1 MSNELPRWRVLLSSV
16 LMGAALWVQPVHA
29 AGSGLL
35 QKLLPGTPAAA
46 QASQE
51 EAAASPAADSPD
63 DRAAAQEGAA
73 APVAD
78 APPPGKADQ
87 QAGTAAEGQAGP
99 GAAASGAGAAGEAQ
113 ASAAPVA
120 GDEAW
125 RTGVQRVG
133 ALELSLVADATQVA
147 PGDTFRVG
155 LRLRHDPHWHT
166 YWRNPGD
173 TGFPT
178 RFELLGP
185 EGARYSDIVW
195 PAPARL
201 AIGPLANYGY
211 EDETLIY
218 RDVTLPADFRGRQAR
233 FRVKAEWLICREV
246 CIPGEAPLQLDI
258 PVGGATVMDEG
269 EAASFDE
276 SRRQAPDA
284 GKAPLRAGWWQRGN
298 EAILLLPRS
307 LTAESP
313 PRQALFLPYFA
324 EVVKPVAPQKL
335 VEIANEEGRYGL
347 VLSVDEQAA
356 RSAEAGWERQGGI
369 IVMPGRQPVAVNL
382 QRQTVVPLA
391 GRTLALDKPVEV
403 ELEGAG
409 AGADTGSSGLLSQFQ
424 GTPGQTAGVDGP
436 TPATGDGAGAAA
448 GANGMPASTDG
459 APGASIDIKSLG
471 LAMLAALAG
480 GLILNLMPCVFPVIG
495 LKILSFTEAAA
506 GKPAV
511 ARRHAMAFG
520 LGVVLTFVA
529 LAALLIGLR
538 ALGQAAGW
546 GFQLQSPVFVAAMA
560 LLFVLIGLNL
570 FGVFEAGAS
579 LTQLGGAGQPARSGY
594 GSSFMTGVMAVVVA
608 TPCTAPFMGSA
619 VGFTLGSSPV
629 QMLLVFAALGV
640 GMALPYL
647 VLASSQRMLAWL
659 PRPGAWLQTFK
670 QFLAFPM
677 FITAAWLAWV
687 LALQTDAEGVLL
699 LLLAA
704 ICLGFSCWVYGRWQ
718 FELRPRGAR
727 STPAWMVAALAS
739 LLVCIG
745 LVSRLPVVAEAS
757 ESRAAVSAA
766 GAAAA
771 PACVKGPDGRL
782 PPACVGWQPWS
793 AERLAAARAAGQPVF
808 VNFTA
813 AWCLT
818 CQVNKRAVLAREE
831 VQKAFRDRNVLL
843 LEADWTRRD
852 AQISAELARHGRN
865 SVPFYLFYDGRK
877 AEPRQLPEL
886 LTVDIVRAALAGKG

>member
-1 MSNELPRWRVLLSSV
+1 MPNVLPRWRMLLSSV
-16 LMGAALWVQPVHA
+16 LLGLAMLAQAPLPAQA
-29 AGSGLL
+29 AGSGAL
-35 QKLLPGTPAAA
+35 QKLLPAQAAA
-46 QASQE
+46 DTAGQ
-51 EAAASPAADSPD
+51 PAVESADSS
-63 DRAAAQEGAA
+63 AGAESW
-73 APVAD
+73 
-78 APPPGKADQ
+78 
-87 QAGTAAEGQAGP
+87 QAGA
-99 GAAASGAGAAGEAQ
+99 
-113 ASAAPVA
+113 
-120 GDEAW
+120 
-125 RTGVQRVG
+125 RRVG
-133 ALELSLVADATQVA
+133 ALEVELVADARQVV
-147 PGDTFRVG
+147 PGETFRVG

-178 RFELLGP
+178 RFDLQGP
-185 EGARYSDIVW
+185 AGTAYSDIVW
-195 PAPARL
+195 PVPERL

-211 EDETLIY
+211 EGETLIY
-218 RDVTLPADFRGRQAR
+218 RDVTLPEDFRGRQAR

-246 CIPGEAPLQLDI
+246 CVPGEAALQLDI
-258 PVGGATVMDEG
+258 PVGGATVLAEG
-269 EAASFDE
+269 EAVSFDE

-284 GKAPLRAGWWQRGN
+284 GKAPVQAGWWQRGN
-298 EAILLLPRS
+298 EAILILPPALTAGGAPRS
-307 LTAESP
+307 
-313 PRQALFLPYFA
+313 ALFLPHFA
-324 EVVKPVAPQKL
+324 EVVKPVAPQRL

-347 VLSVDEQAA
+347 VLAIDEQAA
-356 RSAEAGWERQGGI
+356 RSAESGWERQGGI
-369 IVMPGRQPVAVNL
+369 LVLDGRQPVAISL
-382 QRQTVVPLA
+382 QRLAVAPLA
-391 GRTLALDKPVEV
+391 GRTLAVDKPRVV
-403 ELEGAG
+403 ELEGFAAEG
-409 AGADTGSSGLLSQFQ
+409 GNGGNGSASGLLGQVQ
-424 GTPGQTAGVDGP
+424 GGQA
-436 TPATGDGAGAAA
+436 PAAAA
-448 GANGMPASTDG
+448 GAAGAAGEGPSAGEDGSTDAARTPAG
-459 APGASIDIKSLG
+459 TGTASVDIRTLG
-471 LAMLAALAG
+471 LAMLAALLG

-511 ARRHAMAFG
+511 ARRHAMVFS

-579 LTQLGGAGQPARSGY
+579 LTRLGGTAPPARSGY

-619 VGFTLGSSPV
+619 VGFTLGSSAV

-647 VLASSQRMLAWL
+647 VLASSQRMLALL

-677 FITAAWLAWV
+677 FMTAAWLTWV

-704 ICLGFSCWVYGRWQ
+704 ICLAFSCWIYGRWQ

-727 STPAWMVAALAS
+727 STPAWVAAALVS
-739 LLVCIG
+739 LVFCVG
-745 LVSRLPVVAEAS
+745 LVSRLPVVAESGAGNAAAS
-757 ESRAAVSAA
+757 T
-766 GAAAA
+766 GAAALAASA
-771 PACVKGPDGRL
+771 PACVKGPDGKL
-782 PPACVGWQPWS
+782 PAACVGWQPWS

-818 CQVNKRAVLAREE
+818 CQVNKRAVLQREE
-831 VQKAFRDRNVLL
+831 VQKAFQDHNVLL

-852 AQISAELARHGRN
+852 RLISEELARHGRN
-865 SVPFYLFYDGRK
+865 SVPFYLFHDGRK
-877 AEPRQLPEL
+877 GTEPRQLPEL
-886 LTVDIVRAALAGKG
+886 LTVDIVRDAIAGKG